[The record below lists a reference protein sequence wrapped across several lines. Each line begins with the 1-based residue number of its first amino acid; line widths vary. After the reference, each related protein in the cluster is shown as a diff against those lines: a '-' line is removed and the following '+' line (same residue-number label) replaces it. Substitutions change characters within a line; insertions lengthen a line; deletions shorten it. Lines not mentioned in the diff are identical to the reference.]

1 MPGAKAKGG
10 VGCSCTLN
18 WQCHRGGK
26 ETKENALTHRSTLPR
41 QQETKHYFAR
51 WGKGNRNEDDE
62 WRIILLLP
70 RKAMLSNTKLSIKV
84 DGRPTLGRK
93 VFVCCAYPGLPY
105 VRDLIMGGEKVAAPS
120 SCRVMLSRNDLV
132 AIVSLY
138 NNNQKSDFHFRYA
151 DGRRGGVKTFWRSD
165 RPVLAVTCPNSE

>member
-1 MPGAKAKGG
+1 VGGKSVQREWEIHLPPLGSIPFCLTGLKLVHPHTHTHTHIPQSGPQLCMFLLRYPQCLERKRKG
-10 VGCSCTLN
+10 VGCSCTFN
-18 WQCHRGGK
+18 WQCHRGWK

-105 VRDLIMGGEKVAAPS
+105 VRDLIMVG
-120 SCRVMLSRNDLV
+120 
-132 AIVSLY
+132 
-138 NNNQKSDFHFRYA
+138 
-151 DGRRGGVKTFWRSD
+151 
-165 RPVLAVTCPNSE
+165 